1 MLHFH
6 VLEQQRVIIELI
18 AADRTSPLLICATA
32 LNLDLPSAVQHHTLL
47 ALQLLPEIIGR
58 QLFGLLIAQPFQ

>member
-6 VLEQQRVIIELI
+6 VLEQQRVIVELI
-18 AADRTSPLLICATA
+18 AADRTSPLLIGTTA

-47 ALQLLPEIIGR
+47 TLQLLSQIVGR
-58 QLFGLLIAQPFQ
+58 QLLALVIA